1 MKRPSERLPKAQNGR
16 GAASNASGRFESE
29 QVVAFDD
36 GWSAETSDLPAAR
49 TELLI
54 ERPKRI
60 VSSNQSP
67 DVPFDRSVNPY
78 KGCEHGCIYCFA
90 RPTHAYMGLSPGLDF
105 ETKIFAKPDA
115 ARLLRKELAAKS
127 WQPQTIALGAN
138 TDPYQPIERKLGITR
153 AILEV
158 LAEARNPVSV
168 VTKSAMVL
176 RDLDLLSEMAGRGQA
191 SVFVSITTLDDG
203 LQRRMEPRA
212 SSIDKRLEIFRRLSE
227 AGVPTGVLASPMIPA
242 LNDAELEKIL
252 ETARDA
258 GARSASYLLIRL
270 PLELKG
276 LFEEWL
282 RLHYPQRAD
291 HVLSLVRSA
300 HEGGLYR
307 SEFGTRMRG
316 SGAYADILARRFET
330 AIKRL
335 GLAARNVELETAP
348 FRRPSKD
355 GDGRQLALF

>member
-1 MKRPSERLPKAQNGR
+1 
-16 GAASNASGRFESE
+16 
-29 QVVAFDD
+29 
-36 GWSAETSDLPAAR
+36 
-49 TELLI
+49 
-54 ERPKRI
+54 
-60 VSSNQSP
+60 
-67 DVPFDRSVNPY
+67 
-78 KGCEHGCIYCFA
+78 
-90 RPTHAYMGLSPGLDF
+90 
-105 ETKIFAKPDA
+105 
-115 ARLLRKELAAKS
+115 
-127 WQPQTIALGAN
+127 
-138 TDPYQPIERKLGITR
+138 
-153 AILEV
+153 
-158 LAEARNPVSV
+158 
-168 VTKSAMVL
+168 
-176 RDLDLLSEMAGRGQA
+176 MAGRGQA